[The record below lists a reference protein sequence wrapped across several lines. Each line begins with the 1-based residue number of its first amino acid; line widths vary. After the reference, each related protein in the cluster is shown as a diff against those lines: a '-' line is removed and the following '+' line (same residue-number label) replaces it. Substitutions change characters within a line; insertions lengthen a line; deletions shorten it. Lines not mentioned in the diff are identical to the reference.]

1 MPAPMRM
8 PAAPM
13 PATIIITNRQSF
25 DPRERIGT
33 GRWTAEATRA
43 TRRRRRMAAVAAGPQ
58 QLHRVINVN

>member
-25 DPRERIGT
+25 VPRERIGT

-43 TRRRRRMAAVAAGPQ
+43 IRRRRMAEVAAGPQ
-58 QLHRVINVN
+58 QPHRVINVN